1 MKLLSVFWRLLVVNC
16 LRLALIELLLLGRLL
31 TIGEI
36 WMYCAIFTRKVF
48 GHGLAI
54 WAIWAIL
61 TIWTIWVAIPTRV
74 LLVGIA
80 STLNIPH
87 GWRLLLIT
95 CIPYA
100 IAW

>member
-48 GHGLAI
+48 GHGL
-54 WAIWAIL
+54 
-61 TIWTIWVAIPTRV
+61 TVRVAIPTRV

-100 IAW
+100 VAW

>member
-1 MKLLSVFWRLLVVNC
+1 MKLLSVFWRLLVINC

-48 GHGLAI
+48 GHGLTVGI
-54 WAIWAIL
+54 
-61 TIWTIWVAIPTRV
+61 AIPTRV

-80 STLNIPH
+80 STLSIPH